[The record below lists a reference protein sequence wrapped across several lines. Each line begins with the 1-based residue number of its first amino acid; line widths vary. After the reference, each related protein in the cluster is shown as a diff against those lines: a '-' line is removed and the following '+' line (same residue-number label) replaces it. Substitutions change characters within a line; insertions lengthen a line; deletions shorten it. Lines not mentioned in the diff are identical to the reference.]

1 MIGKRGQ
8 YGNKL
13 NCYLKGTKVIPFNFF
28 VDLLKLL
35 MQPQSGFLFCLPVS
49 LYFRKYMYILF
60 KDRYK
65 GYTYVRTGIPNNYV
79 SLEFQFS
86 SVQLLSYI

>member
-35 MQPQSGFLFCLPVS
+35 MQPQSGFLFCLPV
-49 LYFRKYMYILF
+49 YYKDIVTDKMNNQMKRYIG
-60 KDRYK
+60 K
-65 GYTYVRTGIPNNYV
+65 G
-79 SLEFQFS
+79 LEGS
-86 SVQLLSYI
+86 